1 LQVKNLLNMTKR
13 TQHLRLL
20 LFFALL
26 LVLVVI
32 SVHFLRPLFQPA
44 MFRVVT
50 CKCDF
55 CKDAAAPIDS
65 TGELNDLNDIQL
77 EHAQIGGLKHPFD
90 TDSDF
95 QAALDSLLQNNI
107 LIYVEDCRYFKVDDL
122 YHSHPYLVPAAVN
135 LLKDIGVEFQKRLK
149 KNHLKAYRFMITSML
164 RTDQSQHKL
173 RRHNSNATTESA
185 HCYGTTFDI
194 TYNQFWDGDDP
205 VYLPK
210 VRAIF
215 TQTLIAMR
223 QQCRFLIKREI
234 HQSCFHMTVVVC
246 KPGLADST
254 RITTP

>member
-1 LQVKNLLNMTKR
+1 MQVKNLLNMTKR
-13 TQHLRLL
+13 TLHLRLF
-20 LFFALL
+20 LFFTLL

-65 TGELNDLNDIQL
+65 TDELDDLNDIQL
-77 EHAQIGGLKHPFD
+77 EHAQIGGLKHPFI

-95 QAALDSLLQNNI
+95 QAALDSLLRNNI

-122 YHSHPYLVPAAVN
+122 HHSHPYLVPAAVN

-149 KNHLKAYRFMITSML
+149 ENHLKPYRFMLTSML
-164 RTDQSQHKL
+164 RTDESQLKL
-173 RRHNSNATTESA
+173 KRHNHNATNESA

-194 TYNQFWDGDDP
+194 TYKQFFDGDQPDFS
-205 VYLPK
+205 PK
-210 VRAIF
+210 VRAVF
-215 TQTLIAMR
+215 TQTLEAMR
-223 QQCRFLIKREI
+223 AQCRFLIKREI

-246 KPGLADST
+246 KPGLVDST
-254 RITTP
+254 RIATP